1 MRVGVILGLTLVWGV
16 GAVAA
21 KGPSAAHVAK
31 LLDKGASCKVV
42 QASRCEATRKLV
54 ALGQPAVLR
63 LRRVFSTVKHRRK
76 AVAIAALADL
86 NAVEMGGAILRQ
98 IGARHRIVRHA
109 AIIATARL
117 MPPGSVKALAK
128 AMGAT
133 APAEKAIVAAAL
145 GHTRSPGAMQP
156 LLRALKHPNPRL
168 QMTAVQALAQLGQ
181 KGTFEALDRFARK
194 TARKLPVRKALL
206 KAYARL
212 GDKRATP
219 WVIAQLQQ
227 GDATRKEALRTLQA
241 LRDPAAVTALL
252 PMLKESAWT
261 LEVLNILGLT
271 GSEKA
276 LPALIRLIRERE
288 TSLPVLQKAF
298 WAIGET
304 GSVSVVATLLPF
316 LKDPKAKIVAWA
328 AGALGQI
335 GDKSAAM
342 GLFLALKHDDTEV
355 KHMAVWALEK
365 LSGKRLGTEATRWET
380 WVREQTP
387 RR

>member
-1 MRVGVILGLTLVWGV
+1 
-16 GAVAA
+16 
-21 KGPSAAHVAK
+21 
-31 LLDKGASCKVV
+31 
-42 QASRCEATRKLV
+42 
-54 ALGQPAVLR
+54 
-63 LRRVFSTVKHRRK
+63 
-76 AVAIAALADL
+76 
-86 NAVEMGGAILRQ
+86 
-98 IGARHRIVRHA
+98 
-109 AIIATARL
+109 
-117 MPPGSVKALAK
+117 
-128 AMGAT
+128 
-133 APAEKAIVAAAL
+133 
-145 GHTRSPGAMQP
+145 
-156 LLRALKHPNPRL
+156 
-168 QMTAVQALAQLGQ
+168 
-181 KGTFEALDRFARK
+181 
-194 TARKLPVRKALL
+194 
-206 KAYARL
+206 
-212 GDKRATP
+212 
-219 WVIAQLQQ
+219 
-227 GDATRKEALRTLQA
+227 
-241 LRDPAAVTALL
+241 
-252 PMLKESAWT
+252 

-304 GSVSVVATLLPF
+304 GSVSVVVTLLPF
-316 LKDPKAKIVAWA
+316 LKDPQSKIVAWA